1 MGGAS
6 WRRDQGA
13 QRKLVRRHR
22 SGGSGLVG
30 SVRLVSRLFLSPPDV
45 GRAER
50 ALLLEAFDSNWIAP
64 LGPHVDAFEQEFAAS
79 VGMPAAAALSSGTA
93 ALHLALILAGVGAG
107 DDVLVPTLTFV
118 ATANAV
124 AYVGARPVFI
134 DSDVATW
141 NMDPR
146 LVEEELTER
155 ARTGRLPAAVLGVD
169 LYGQCADWDP
179 ILGACAHF
187 EVPVIEDAAEAL
199 GATYRGRAA
208 GSFGVLGV
216 FSFNGNKI
224 MTTSGGGMLVGRD
237 AAAMDRARF
246 LGSQA
251 RDDAPHY
258 EHSET
263 GYNYRMSNLLAALG
277 LAQLRGLPA
286 KIARRRAINQ
296 RYRELLEGVP
306 GIGFMPNDDRGEP
319 TNWLTVVTVD
329 AETFGASPAAIREHL
344 ETLDIEARPAWKPMH
359 CQPLFD
365 GAPVRGGAVAEAVF
379 RRGLCLPSGSVMA
392 DADVDRVAAGVL
404 ETARRQ

>member
-1 MGGAS
+1 M
-6 WRRDQGA
+6 
-13 QRKLVRRHR
+13 
-22 SGGSGLVG
+22 
-30 SVRLVSRLFLSPPDV
+30 
-45 GRAER
+45 
-50 ALLLEAFDSNWIAP
+50 LEAFDSNWIAP

-134 DSDVATW
+134 DSDEVTW
-141 NMDPR
+141 NMDPH

-179 ILGACAHF
+179 ILEACARF

-286 KIARRRAINQ
+286 KIARRRAINRQ
-296 RYRELLEGVP
+296 YRERLEGIP
-306 GIGFMPNDDRGEP
+306 GIGFMPNDERGEP

-329 AETFGASPAAIREHL
+329 AETFGASPAAIRQHL
-344 ETLDIEARPAWKPMH
+344 ETLDIEALSGVEADALPAVVRRRARA
-359 CQPLFD
+359 
-365 GAPVRGGAVAEAVF
+365 GRGG
-379 RRGLCLPSGSVMA
+379 RRGGLPDGPVPAERLGDGRRGRRSGSCWTA
-392 DADVDRVAAGVL
+392 GDAPPRRMRTPAGGTGFVATVHGCLRSCEHA
-404 ETARRQ
+404 AREPRSGERIPL